1 MANNNRKNLSTE
13 ARLFSYLS
21 ENKLRLAIT
30 IIMGVLSGLFQLL
43 APLLIARILDAYT
56 LGDYDQ
62 VRNIILLLLSYLASL
77 VSMLILGLN
86 VAQLTNEVATK
97 IRVEAYNKLSDLP
110 VSFYDTSDQGDTI
123 SRLTNDIQAISLAA
137 EQLFQQLFAGLIILV
152 GAIILMYSMSWKVAT
167 LVLLLTPFTFLVT
180 SSIARGSSKLFYKQ
194 SKQTGELQGFS
205 EEIISGQQIVSAFA
219 AEEKSQARFDEMNS
233 ELYKVGQMSQ
243 FISSLTNP
251 GTRLVNNI
259 TYVLVGVYASI
270 LAASGELGIGQISAF
285 LSYALQFAKPVNE
298 ISMVMTE
305 IQQGIASANRVFEI
319 IDLEEQEDESSF
331 PELEFEKGR
340 IEFDNVNFR
349 YVEDTPLIQDFNF
362 KVESGKTIAIVGP
375 TGAGK
380 TTLVNLLMRF
390 YEPQEGAIVLDGQ
403 NISKVS
409 RDTVRD
415 AYGMVLQDTWLL
427 RGSIYDNIAYGK
439 ENATEEDVYNAA
451 KSAQAHDFI
460 MQLPEGY
467 KTKLA
472 DASSLLSTGQK
483 QLLTIARVFISEPE
497 MLILDEATSDIDTR
511 TEILVQ
517 EAFDRLME
525 GKTSFVIAHRLST
538 IRNADVILVMVDGNI
553 VETGSHDELLDKQG
567 FYYDLYNSQFYKPA
581 EN

>member
-538 IRNADVILVMVDGNI
+538 IRNADVILVMVEGNI